1 MRAGERCGVVVC
13 CQEVV
18 MRVTEM
24 VMMSQER
31 VTVAVFALV

>member
-1 MRAGERCGVVVC
+1 
-13 CQEVV
+13 

-31 VTVAVFALV
+31 EYGRGVCFGLETRRALVLEQTRA